1 MLPDKGDLDCARR
14 RCFREALEASRETL
28 GDHQHPDTPSQSTAL
43 AGCCATRALGAEAL
57 LSGGSRDEPRDARRP
72 APGHARL
79 DLLSR
84 PSQATPRVRHL
95 KRFV

>member
-14 RCFREALEASRETL
+14 RCFARHWRRAERRS
-28 GDHQHPDTPSQSTAL
+28 
-43 AGCCATRALGAEAL
+43 ATTSIQTRRINRQPWRAAARQALGAEAL

-79 DLLSR
+79 DLHICCLGHLRRR
-84 PSQATPRVRHL
+84 PESVT
-95 KRFV
+95 